1 MTLLALVAL
10 SPIIIVGVLLVGLR
24 WPASKAM
31 PVALVATIMLS
42 LTVWNVPPTQVA
54 AASAKGVVIAISLLF
69 IVFGAI
75 LLLESLNASGA
86 MGTIRSSF
94 SDVSPDARVQVI
106 IIAWLFGSFIEGA
119 AGFGTPAA
127 VCVPLLVG
135 LGFPPLAAVT
145 CGMIIQSTPVSFGAA
160 GTPILI
166 GVDKGLSGSEAVH
179 LFASTNDLL
188 PWNEL
193 LQHIAI
199 KVALLHAI
207 AGLFI
212 PLFVVCVLTKSFGT
226 NRSLGEGLRIW
237 RFALFSSLS
246 MTVPYVL
253 TAVFLGPEFPS
264 LLGALVGLSLVTT
277 AAKRGWML
285 PANEPPWK
293 FAESATWPDVW
304 KGQVAFDER
313 QIATRRLPT
322 WLAWTPYLMVA
333 ICLLATR
340 LIPSLTTAIRSV
352 GLDFNQIFGCES
364 VSVRIEPLYL
374 PGTIF
379 VFVSVLTVFLHRVS
393 FAATRAAWQR
403 SFRVIS
409 RASVP
414 LLFAVPMVQV
424 FIHSDNGGDGS
435 LAKMPIVLANST
447 SDLMGSAWP
456 LIAPLIG
463 GLGAF
468 VAGSNTFSNMMFSE
482 FQFSVA
488 QQIGTDPTWGVALQA
503 VGGAAGNMICVH
515 NVVAACAVVGLLGRE
530 GLVLRRT
537 LPAFVYYVLL
547 TGAIGLLIG

>member
-1 MTLLALVAL
+1 MALVAL
-10 SPIIIVGVLLVGLR
+10 SPIILVGVLLVGLR

-31 PVALVATIMLS
+31 PVALIVTIALS
-42 LTVWNVPPTQVA
+42 LAVWSVPPIQVA
-54 AASAKGVVIAISLLF
+54 AAGAKGVLIAISLLF

-75 LLLESLNASGA
+75 LLLETLNASGA

-94 SDVSPDARVQVI
+94 SNVSDDARVQVI

-145 CGMIIQSTPVSFGAA
+145 CGMIIQSTPVSFGAV

-166 GVDKGLSGSEAVH
+166 GVDKGLSGSEAVNR
-179 LFASTNDLL
+179 FASQNDLL
-188 PWNEL
+188 PWDHL

-199 KVALLHAI
+199 KVAILHAA
-207 AGLFI
+207 AGLLI
-212 PLFVVCVLTKSFGT
+212 PLFIVCVLTKSFGT
-226 NRSLGEGLRIW
+226 NRSLVEGLRVW

-253 TAVFLGPEFPS
+253 TAVYLGPEFPS
-264 LLGALVGLSLVTT
+264 LIGAMVGLAIVTT

-285 PANEPPWK
+285 PVDEPSWT
-293 FAESATWPDVW
+293 FARSNTWPDSW
-304 KGQVAFDER
+304 KGKVVFNENQEVS
-313 QIATRRLPT
+313 RRLPT

-333 ICLLATR
+333 ILLLTTR
-340 LIPSLTTAIRSV
+340 LVMPLTDAMRSV
-352 GLDFNQIFGCES
+352 GFDFDQIFGCDS

-379 VFVSVLTVFLHRVS
+379 VLVSVVTVFMHRVS
-393 FAATRAAWQR
+393 VADARAAWQR

-409 RASVP
+409 LASVP

-435 LAKMPIVLANST
+435 LAKMPIVLAT
-447 SDLMGSAWP
+447 SAGDLLGSAWP

-482 FQFSVA
+482 FQFTVA

-515 NVVAACAVVGLLGRE
+515 NVVAACAVVGLLGHE

-537 LPAFVYYVLL
+537 IVAFGYYVLL
-547 TGAIGLLIG
+547 TGGIGWLIG